1 MRWLLC
7 APVLACPTVAALSAA
22 ALAQGGNLVQLA
34 LVLAMTLAPYD
45 AARTV
50 CDTPALHPMPR
61 LLRRLAPCGPYLLG
75 AAPGAGWLFGQAQD
89 GPAMATL
96 ALCTGLATLAL
107 LPAFHALVCTPETS

>member
-45 AARTV
+45 AARSAQDGT
-50 CDTPALHPMPR
+50 AMPR
-61 LLRRLAPCGPYLLG
+61 LLRRIAPCGHYLPG

-89 GPAMATL
+89 SASLATIVV
-96 ALCTGLATLAL
+96 CTLLATLGL
-107 LPAFHALVCTPETS
+107 LPAYHALACTPEAL